1 MDTVPSADS
10 EFQKSRPSR
19 EDRKNQ
25 ILCAALNCVKQS
37 GFHGASMSNIA
48 AEADMS
54 VGVIYR
60 YFENKEAIIEAIVA
74 NDLAEMRAKFA
85 EWEALPD
92 EELID
97 TLLDVLGMAIE
108 HKCSAAYAAVALE
121 VLAEAARNPRVA
133 AIVQSADRE
142 ERELSRTLCNRMS
155 GNVSSDM
162 AAAQGEVM
170 SMLFEGMVCRAVS
183 NPDMDREAVLKVLRQ
198 VVRFLITQSGREDTA
213 DKKSP
218 V

>member
-1 MDTVPSADS
+1 
-10 EFQKSRPSR
+10 
-19 EDRKNQ
+19 
-25 ILCAALNCVKQS
+25 
-37 GFHGASMSNIA
+37 
-48 AEADMS
+48 MS

-92 EELID
+92 DKLVD
-97 TLLDVLGMAIE
+97 TLLEVLGMAID
-108 HKCSAAYAAVALE
+108 HKCSPAYAAVALE

-142 ERELSRTLCNRMS
+142 ERALSRTLCNRMS
-155 GNVSSDM
+155 GNMSESM

-183 NPDMDREAVLKVLRQ
+183 NPDMDREAVLSVMRK
-198 VVRFLITQSGREDTA
+198 VVRFLITEAGREDTT
-213 DKKSP
+213 DNKSP
-218 V
+218 A